1 MNLRARGLFVALL
14 VGLVPLS
21 ARAQAGDAGL
31 LVRFCGDTA
40 RAADVG
46 ALVGR
51 VRSADDDRP
60 LAGVTIVVRWNE
72 LGVDRDRGAALVT
85 PRTLSAVS
93 DSQAL
98 YRFCTLPRY
107 VPIIAQ
113 AQVENRNSGVV
124 EIRLGEEPV
133 RVHGFSLSVSGQAD
147 SSRTGTARLLGEVV
161 GTNGQPIREARVNL
175 DGATTFA
182 ISNDTGVFLLP
193 NLPAGS
199 QSVIVR
205 RLGYL
210 PKRAAV
216 ELRTGATTPVTIVL
230 DQTVRV
236 LDSVR
241 VLAQRTRSQEE
252 FMADFQKRK
261 RASPGGTFLT
271 DEQLARRVYTDTPD
285 IFRTIPGLVVSAD
298 GVVSLTRGALSMTEL
313 ACIPAVYI
321 DDVRIGDSTVDIVR
335 PQEIRAIEV
344 YKSAAS
350 VPPQYNDPCGAIVI
364 WTK

>member
-1 MNLRARGLFVALL
+1 MLSSARRLAVLLLALA
-14 VGLVPLS
+14 PLP
-21 ARAQAGDAGL
+21 ARAQAGDAEL
-31 LVRFCGDTA
+31 LARFCGDTA
-40 RAADVG
+40 RAADLG

-60 LAGVTIVVRWNE
+60 LAGVVVVVRWNE
-72 LGVDRDRGAALVT
+72 LGVDRARGAALVT

-98 YRFCTLPRY
+98 YRFCALPRQ

-113 AQVENRNSGVV
+113 VQAENRSSGVI

-133 RVHGFSLSVSGQAD
+133 RVHGFSLSLRGQTD
-147 SSRTGTARLLGEVV
+147 SATAGTARLLGEVV
-161 GTNGQPIREARVNL
+161 GTNGQAIRDARVNL
-175 DGATTFA
+175 DGSPTFA

-199 QSVIVR
+199 QSLIIR
-205 RLGYL
+205 RLGFL
-210 PKRAAV
+210 PKRLPV
-216 ELRTGATTPVTIVL
+216 ELRSGATTPVIVVL

-261 RASPGGTFLT
+261 RASPGGIFLT

-285 IFRTIPGLVVSAD
+285 IFRTIPGLVVSTD

-313 ACIPAVYI
+313 ACVPTVYI